1 MLPLLSHV
9 TWVTSPHCGDIGLP
23 ETGASARFV
32 TQVPSGPGDP
42 HALPAALGVSVPSPL
57 HWPHFPFLA
66 VYTGSSGC
74 ICSCCVCRT
83 VVAYKT
89 STERA
94 SPCPGAGDTQTA
106 LAETCWAQATEG
118 RKTPE
123 TNKAVCNRAL
133 RSVDADAEESRGIR
147 RRATWVVFAG
157 MCASATTLVSSDGQP
172 TDSDTL
178 LIMGRPIL
186 QG

>member
-23 ETGASARFV
+23 ETGASPRFV
-32 TQVPSGPGDP
+32 TQVPSGLGDP

-57 HWPHFPFLA
+57 RWPHFPFLPA
-66 VYTGSSGC
+66 QAGRSSG
-74 ICSCCVCRT
+74 SCCVCRT

-94 SPCPGAGDTQTA
+94 PVQVLETLKRRWRRPVGLRLLRAG
-106 LAETCWAQATEG
+106 
-118 RKTPE
+118 KPE

-147 RRATWVVFAG
+147 RRATWVVFVG
-157 MCASATTLVSSDGQP
+157 FCDNDGFLWWP
-172 TDSDTL
+172 AN
-178 LIMGRPIL
+178 
-186 QG
+186 